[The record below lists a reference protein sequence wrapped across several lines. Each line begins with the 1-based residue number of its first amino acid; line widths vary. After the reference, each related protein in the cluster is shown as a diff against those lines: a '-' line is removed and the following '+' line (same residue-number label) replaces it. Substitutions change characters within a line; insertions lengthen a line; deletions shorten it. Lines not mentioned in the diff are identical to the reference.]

1 MIMSVL
7 EIAIILIKFVT
18 LSLVLLSAGGVI
30 FYNIYYFELIK
41 ARQFIKQTLFNW
53 TIAAFIISVIYFSID
68 AARFAGSFDG
78 IFDFELQKMILL
90 SHLGVAKLIS
100 ILGLVTVICSYKL
113 KPNSRKII
121 ATIGVSLIAFSF
133 TYTGHTAENSYRLFL
148 APLLT
153 LHLFV
158 VLFWFGALVP
168 LYLTIKFESH
178 QLAGQIVNDFSK
190 KATILVP
197 LIFIAGVVMSVIIM
211 DGMNFLSHTYGLIL
225 LLKITVFCILMLIAA
240 LNKWRLGPDL
250 EMGKPDAARNLQ
262 RAILTEILL
271 IVLIIAATA
280 VLTAYFSPVTS

>member
-1 MIMSVL
+1 MILV
-7 EIAIILIKFVT
+7 KFMT
-18 LSLVLLSAGGVI
+18 FLLVFISAGGTL
-30 FYNIYYFELIK
+30 FYSLYHFELDKAGPIIK
-41 ARQFIKQTLFNW
+41 KTLFNW
-53 TIAAFIISVIYFSID
+53 TIAAFIISIIYLSID
-68 AARFAGSFDG
+68 AARFAGSIDG

-90 SHLGVAKLIS
+90 SHLGMAKLIS

-113 KPNSRKII
+113 KLNSRTII

-168 LYLTIKFESH
+168 LYLTIKLEPH
-178 QLAGQIVNDFSK
+178 QRAGQIVNDFSK

-197 LIFIAGVVMSVIIM
+197 LIFVAGMIMCIVIM
-211 DGMNFLSHTYGLIL
+211 EGVNFLSHTYGLIL
-225 LLKITVFCILMLIAA
+225 LFKITVFCILMLIAA

-250 EMGKPDAARNLQ
+250 EMGQPYAARNLQ
-262 RAILTEILL
+262 RAILSEILL

-280 VLTAYFSPVTS
+280 VLTAYFSPITS